1 MARRTFYIITDNT
14 VVSALESVVG
24 VANDQSIPLIVGEP
38 DSLQKGGFATFGI
51 DYYTIGYRTGE
62 MAVQILTGEKAPSE
76 IPPEFPPEIQLFIN
90 KDAAEKQ
97 GVEWNSDWDDM
108 AQFVEAE

>member
-1 MARRTFYIITDNT
+1 
-14 VVSALESVVG
+14 
-24 VANDQSIPLIVGEP
+24 
-38 DSLQKGGFATFGI
+38 
-51 DYYTIGYRTGE
+51 